1 MKKSFF
7 NSTHI
12 EGLVYEHSLE
22 LRVSGENSKHPG
34 T

>member
-1 MKKSFF
+1 MKANFINK
-7 NSTHI
+7 THI
-12 EGLVYEHSLE
+12 EGLVYESTLE

>member
-1 MKKSFF
+1 MKAMS

-22 LRVSGENSKHPG
+22 LRVTGENSKNPG